1 MDKIVIGKVIKPQGI
16 KGEIKVDI
24 LPQDK
29 ALASKLKEIYLNDKC
44 YKVISVKNLFKYS
57 FLFSTSTFASTVF
70 KQGNIKFLSPLTT

>member
-29 ALASKLKEIYLNDKC
+29 ALASKLKEIYLNE
-44 YKVISVKNLFKYS
+44 SS
-57 FLFSTSTFASTVF
+57 
-70 KQGNIKFLSPLTT
+70 